1 MKSLS
6 HVQLFATPWTLA
18 HQAPPSMGCS
28 RQEYWSG
35 VPFPSPGD
43 LPNPGIKPTMG
54 SLQLMRRGVL
64 CRPNNYINC
73 WMQRRNESRTGRR
86 CLEGQTA
93 DLAVSRSKPLGVRRS
108 KPTQIL
114 MPILVPGSNSGL
126 FDSNAGSGV
135 NLPIIKLSHIVNI
148 KALRSMTISV
158 SKNSL
163 SQRQSLLLRS
173 SSSPH

>member
-1 MKSLS
+1 MSIVLS
-6 HVQLFATPWTLA
+6 VHLRIVRC
-18 HQAPPSMGCS
+18 HHRVKES
-28 RQEYWSG
+28 
-35 VPFPSPGD
+35 PF
-43 LPNPGIKPTMG
+43 LEVEKPTMG

-126 FDSNAGSGV
+126 FDSKAGSGV

-158 SKNSL
+158 HKNSL
-163 SQRQSLLLRS
+163 SERQSFLFWGVGWG